1 VWNLA
6 DVIEALS
13 VTEYGL
19 ALCAVSCTS
28 CGQLCLKMASRT
40 GLFPTA
46 SRQRWV
52 KYAWLM
58 VGYGAL
64 LLAVG
69 ISAYALRFLEVNVL
83 VSLTALAYPLV
94 VSLSRVFFD
103 ERLTRNQ
110 WSGLMLVCSG
120 VALYNLA

>member
-1 VWNLA
+1 M
-6 DVIEALS
+6 
-13 VTEYGL
+13 TEYGL
-19 ALCAVSCTS
+19 ALCAVVSTS
-28 CGQLCLKMASRT
+28 CGQLCLKTSSRIKPFSPA
-40 GLFPTA
+40 G
-46 SRQRWV
+46 RERWV

-94 VSLSRVFFD
+94 VGLSRVFFD
-103 ERLTRNQ
+103 ERLTRKQ
-110 WSGLMLVCSG
+110 WSGLLLVCSG